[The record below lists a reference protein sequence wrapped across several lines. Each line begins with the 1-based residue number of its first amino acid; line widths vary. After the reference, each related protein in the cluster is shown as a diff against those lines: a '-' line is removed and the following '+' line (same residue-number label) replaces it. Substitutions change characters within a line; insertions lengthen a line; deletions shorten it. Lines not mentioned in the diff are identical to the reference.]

1 MTDSVYINIG
11 DRIELIFWKDTMAKI
26 VQGTQGTVVDI
37 DEEQDLIWVEW
48 DTGERLA
55 LLSGIDK
62 FIKIEK

>member
-1 MTDSVYINIG
+1 MTDSVHINIG
-11 DRIELIFWKDTMAKI
+11 DRIELIFWKDTMAK
-26 VQGTQGTVVDI
+26 VDKGTQGTVVDI

-62 FIKIEK
+62 FRKIGK